1 MEPTTSTTPE
11 FHPNQSISD
20 QEVFDHI
27 TQVLFNFSKKRVDVL
42 TKWMHHHAFDDI
54 LSIIEHMADD
64 PEKNMDNMV
73 KYKSGKQM
81 HDLHINTS
89 HQIKLLAYWYRQKS
103 TDIQSIP
110 SKATWMNLTKAEFDL
125 WRINTDFCSG
135 SPITDPVSPMKPP
148 SHSTSPKSF
157 STTSAASQ
165 SQQDLTAFKKGTKR
179 DAMAYETF
187 KDERYYDT
195 FWRTFKTTAKAQ
207 GLSHVLDFRYKPPT
221 NDTYATELFQE
232 QQIFLYS
239 ILVRIIQ
246 TDQGRAYVREHEH
259 DEDARAVLEKLHTL
273 HTKSDLAKREVLRLT
288 NYISNLRLDDTWR
301 NSCFISKTN
310 YVYSITLLISLIAY
324 LITPG

>member
-110 SKATWMNLTKAEFDL
+110 SKATWINLTKAEASIPFDV
-125 WRINTDFCSG
+125 T
-135 SPITDPVSPMKPP
+135 
-148 SHSTSPKSF
+148 
-157 STTSAASQ
+157 
-165 SQQDLTAFKKGTKR
+165 
-179 DAMAYETF
+179 
-187 KDERYYDT
+187 
-195 FWRTFKTTAKAQ
+195 
-207 GLSHVLDFRYKPPT
+207 
-221 NDTYATELFQE
+221 
-232 QQIFLYS
+232 QI
-239 ILVRIIQ
+239 V
-246 TDQGRAYVREHEH
+246 
-259 DEDARAVLEKLHTL
+259 
-273 HTKSDLAKREVLRLT
+273 
-288 NYISNLRLDDTWR
+288 
-301 NSCFISKTN
+301 
-310 YVYSITLLISLIAY
+310 
-324 LITPG
+324 